1 MLQVSDLHLTPSN
14 TGRREWVRS
23 LAGLEP
29 DLVINTGDNLAHRDA
44 VPEVL
49 EALGPLL
56 DRPGAFVLGSNDYYS
71 PTIKNPLR
79 YLAGDTGARTEQR
92 HIDLPWGDLVS
103 GLRAGGWADLSNA
116 RTSLTVGGV
125 TIALRGVDDPHIHR
139 DVYGAVAGPVSD
151 DEADITLGVVHAPYL
166 RVTDAMAADGVPLI
180 FAGHTHGGQ
189 VAVPGYG
196 ALVSNCDLPREAR
209 QGAESTLRRH
219 AAARVGRARDL
230 ALRTDPL
237 RLPARG
243 HAHHPG
249 TRHSPLIDEPV
260 WGARSRRAIL
270 SVLRGVA
277 QLGSALRSG
286 RRGRGFKSRH
296 PDQSRPVS
304 LQVRGTGR

>member
-1 MLQVSDLHLTPSN
+1 MRSRTLLGRAVLAGAAAGVGSLAYAAGYEVRAYRLRRLVVPVLPRGCPPLRVLQVSDLHLTPSN

-29 DLVINTGDNLAHRDA
+29 DLVLNTGDNLAHRDA

-196 ALVSNCDLPREAR
+196 ALVSNCDLPPKRAKGLSR
-209 QGAESTLRRH
+209 HSDSTLLH
-219 AAARVGRARDL
+219 VSAGL
-230 ALRTDPL
+230 
-237 RLPARG
+237 
-243 HAHHPG
+243 G
-249 TRHSPLIDEPV
+249 TSPYAPIRFACPPEATLITLIPV
-260 WGARSRRAIL
+260 TPR
-270 SVLRGVA
+270 
-277 QLGSALRSG
+277 
-286 RRGRGFKSRH
+286 
-296 PDQSRPVS
+296 
-304 LQVRGTGR
+304 